1 MGRFEEDALWE
12 KSLEK
17 EREQRNL
24 KDRYSKDVKQ
34 YKKACKKYGKGV

>member
-17 EREQRNL
+17 ER
-24 KDRYSKDVKQ
+24 YSKDVKQ
-34 YKKACKKYGKGV
+34 YQKACKKYGKGV